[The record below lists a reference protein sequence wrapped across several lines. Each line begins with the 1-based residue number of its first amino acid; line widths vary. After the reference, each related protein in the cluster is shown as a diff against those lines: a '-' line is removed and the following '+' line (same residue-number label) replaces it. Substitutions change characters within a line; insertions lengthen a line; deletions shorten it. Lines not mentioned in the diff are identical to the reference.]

1 MKRILILSCSILF
14 LWSCSKDE
22 FPLDDADY
30 KIKLSEQI
38 SLVANSMIQDAV
50 NKDGMLDPDAV
61 ADEIEKIDG
70 VKTATVTPS
79 RTTIHIKQENG
90 GELTL
95 LLVTMDDE
103 RMFIE
108 EPKKSLSTSFVGTV
122 FSNSNYITPNGTGK
136 ALILAPFQS
145 FFQEALDSYKK
156 WLENAGYKVDI
167 YINEAATLDQFRGS
181 FLDDYDVVY
190 ISSHGGPTYMD
201 GMEIN
206 CIMTGEIINDTRDES
221 LYNEAVKKYV
231 IYEIAPNRV
240 SKPRYCISPEWLRR
254 TSGNKFPNSWIFLN
268 ACYSAYDE
276 VELSLGEVFLELGAV
291 GFNGWRYSPSVLWAG
306 TVGARMLNLFTQG
319 YSFKDA
325 SDLVRNNS
333 VTGILNLRMP
343 IKKIDISTFINL
355 QNPDLKD
362 PFYLVPP
369 CIDYEG
375 NVYRTVKIGNQW
387 WMAENL
393 AYLPT
398 VGPYNVQ
405 SATNPMYYV
414 YDYLG
419 TNVNAAKLTT
429 NYKTYGVLY
438 NWTAAMK
445 ACPTGWH
452 LPSEVDWET
461 LEITLGIA
469 PDVAAS
475 NISRRGTNEGGKLK
489 EKGFTHWAQPN
500 SSATD
505 EYGFRAL
512 PAAARYHAGWEEGQT
527 NFEDLHI
534 ITYFWSSTDKTDL
547 ANYVYGPLIRCLAS
561 EAPFIMKYGDYK
573 ESGFSVRCVKD

>member
-1 MKRILILSCSILF
+1 
-14 LWSCSKDE
+14 
-22 FPLDDADY
+22 
-30 KIKLSEQI
+30 
-38 SLVANSMIQDAV
+38 
-50 NKDGMLDPDAV
+50 
-61 ADEIEKIDG
+61 
-70 VKTATVTPS
+70 
-79 RTTIHIKQENG
+79 
-90 GELTL
+90 
-95 LLVTMDDE
+95 
-103 RMFIE
+103 
-108 EPKKSLSTSFVGTV
+108 
-122 FSNSNYITPNGTGK
+122 
-136 ALILAPFQS
+136 
-145 FFQEALDSYKK
+145 
-156 WLENAGYKVDI
+156 
-167 YINEAATLDQFRGS
+167 
-181 FLDDYDVVY
+181 
-190 ISSHGGPTYMD
+190 
-201 GMEIN
+201 
-206 CIMTGEIINDTRDES
+206 
-221 LYNEAVKKYV
+221 
-231 IYEIAPNRV
+231 
-240 SKPRYCISPEWLRR
+240 
-254 TSGNKFPNSWIFLN
+254 
-268 ACYSAYDE
+268 
-276 VELSLGEVFLELGAV
+276 LGEVFLELGAV